1 MISPFKNFKIRFSLN
16 SDLALTDKYHS
27 ISVPFSRNLL
37 FELQNIRTFEEMIET
52 DLLIIGAGPTGLFTV
67 FEAGLLKL
75 KCHIIDA
82 LPQVGGQLSELY
94 PKKPIFDIP
103 GYPEV
108 LAGDLVNNL
117 MEQIKQFQPGFT
129 FNEKADT
136 IDKLEDGTFIVTT
149 NKGTKHHAKAIAIAG
164 GLGSFDP
171 RKPLIENIEHYE
183 DKGVEYFVKDPE
195 LFRDKRVVIAGGGDS
210 ALDWSIFLAD
220 VASSVTLIHRR
231 NEFRGALD
239 SVEKAQEFKKLGL
252 INLVTPAE
260 VISLHGETHLNAITI
275 EINDQQQR
283 IETDYFIPLFGLTPK
298 LGPIAN
304 WGLDI
309 EKNAIK
315 VDNALDYQTNIP
327 GIYAIGDVNTYPGKL
342 KLILCGFHEAT
353 LMCQSVYQRLN
364 PGKKFVLKY
373 TTVSGVD
380 GFDGT
385 RKEAEK
391 AVVKSIE

>member
-1 MISPFKNFKIRFSLN
+1 
-16 SDLALTDKYHS
+16 
-27 ISVPFSRNLL
+27 
-37 FELQNIRTFEEMIET
+37 MIET
-52 DLLIIGAGPTGLFTV
+52 DILIIGAGPTGLFTV

-75 KCHIIDA
+75 KCHIIDG
-82 LPQVGGQLSELY
+82 LPQPGGQLSELY

-103 GYPEV
+103 GFPSV
-108 LAGDLVNNL
+108 LAGDLVANL

-129 FNEKADT
+129 LNEVAET
-136 IDKLEDGTFIVTT
+136 IDQLEDGTFIVTT
-149 NKGTKHHAKAIAIAG
+149 NKGTKHHANSVAIAG
-164 GLGSFDP
+164 GLGSFEP
-171 RKPLIENIEHYE
+171 RKPQLEEIEFYE
-183 DKGVEYFVKDPE
+183 QNDRGVEYFVKDPE
-195 LFRDKRVVIAGGGDS
+195 KFRNKKVVISGGGDS
-210 ALDWSIFLAD
+210 ALDWSIFLSN
-220 VASSVTLIHRR
+220 VASSVTLVHRR

-239 SVEKAQEFKKLGL
+239 SVEKVQELKGLGKIKL
-252 INLVTPAE
+252 ITPGE
-260 VISLHGETHLNAITI
+260 IVGFNGKDHIESVIIETNGEKITT
-275 EINDQQQR
+275 
-283 IETDYFIPLFGLTPK
+283 ETDYFIPLFGLTPK

-315 VDNALDYQTNIP
+315 VNNSLDYQTNIP

-353 LMCQSVYQRLN
+353 LMVQSVYQRMN
-364 PGKKFVLKY
+364 PGKKYVLKY

-391 AVVKSIE
+391 QVVKSID

>member
-1 MISPFKNFKIRFSLN
+1 MAYTRSADGVAKKGKTDVHIFPN
-16 SDLALTDKYHS
+16 SGHS
-27 ISVPFSRNLL
+27 VK
-37 FELQNIRTFEEMIET
+37 ET
-52 DLLIIGAGPTGLFTV
+52 
-67 FEAGLLKL
+67 K
-75 KCHIIDA
+75 
-82 LPQVGGQLSELY
+82 
-94 PKKPIFDIP
+94 
-103 GYPEV
+103 
-108 LAGDLVNNL
+108 
-117 MEQIKQFQPGFT
+117 
-129 FNEKADT
+129 
-136 IDKLEDGTFIVTT
+136 
-149 NKGTKHHAKAIAIAG
+149 G
-164 GLGSFDP
+164 GLGSFEP
-171 RKPLIENIEHYE
+171 RKPSIETIGFFE

-195 LFRDKRVVIAGGGDS
+195 LFRNKKIVIAGGGDS

-239 SVEKAQEFKKLGL
+239 SVEKVQELKASGKIKL
-252 INLVTPAE
+252 ITPAE
-260 VISLHGETHLNAITI
+260 VISLQGKNHLESITI
-275 EINDQQQR
+275 EKDGIQQI
-283 IETDYFIPLFGLTPK
+283 IETDFLIPLFGLSPK
-298 LGPIAN
+298 LGPIAD

-353 LMCQSVYQRLN
+353 LMCQSVYQRMN
-364 PGKKFVLKY
+364 PGKKYVLKY

-391 AVVKSIE
+391 QVVKAIE